1 MNQTGM
7 KFRLG
12 LFVLGT
18 AILLG
23 TLIVLFGEAPTWFS
37 RPISYTIKFREAP
50 GVEAGTPVRKS
61 GVKIGEVTG
70 FDLDPD
76 SGEVQVFIGVQR
88 RYQLRKG
95 DQAFLA
101 RGLVLGDTSINFV
114 PEGPDR
120 APADAGH
127 QFAGQAPGDLRQALG
142 KATDLLPAVQ
152 ETMEEVRKL
161 ARAMNETMPE
171 ARRTLTEVQV
181 AAHNL
186 GKVGESADNLIRGN
200 QDKIT
205 KAIDQ
210 FATTVG
216 RAADLLND
224 DNQRHIAATIRNLR
238 SSSDKLD
245 TVLRDAQSLMK
256 NAEGTL
262 KNVDTVAKNSDVLI
276 TETRQAVKNVSQR
289 VDSVGQGAEDLIK
302 DGRATVKRVN
312 ESLTRS
318 DELIA
323 DLRKVTKELSERT
336 PAILKNIEEATG
348 RFNQIT
354 ADAAEFVKTL
364 ASGDGTLRRL
374 AVDPT
379 LYHNVNELA
388 TSLNRSA
395 ARFDCILR
403 DLQLFADKV
412 ARHPELLGVSGAV
425 TPSSG
430 IKR

>member
-1 MNQTGM
+1 
-7 KFRLG
+7 
-12 LFVLGT
+12 
-18 AILLG
+18 
-23 TLIVLFGEAPTWFS
+23 
-37 RPISYTIKFREAP
+37 
-50 GVEAGTPVRKS
+50 
-61 GVKIGEVTG
+61 
-70 FDLDPD
+70 
-76 SGEVQVFIGVQR
+76 VQVFIGVQR